1 MTYPASTIARWFI
14 AWATAEDGDLSN
26 LKLQKLLYYAQGHH
40 LQRTGEPLF
49 DDPIQAWAHGPVV
62 ASVYHEY
69 KSAGSGDLTDLPDDD
84 SFSWDDVDETTAQL
98 LIQVWAAY
106 GKYSAWGLRNATHA
120 ERPWQEHFRDGERDI
135 VIPQASIKA
144 YFEERAACAALRG

>member
-1 MTYPASTIARWFI
+1 MTYQAHTIARWFI
-14 AWATAEDGDLSN
+14 AWAAAEDGDLSN

-40 LQRTGEPLF
+40 LQRAGLSLF

-62 ASVYHEY
+62 AEVYHKY
-69 KSAGSGDLTDLPDDD
+69 KSAGSADLTDQSNDD
-84 SFSWDDVDETTAQL
+84 SFSWDEVDEETSQF

-120 ERPWQEHFRDGERDI
+120 ERPWQEHFNNNGRNIE
-135 VIPQASIKA
+135 IPQDDIKA
-144 YFEERAACAALRG
+144 YFEEVAAEAARG